1 MLIRI
6 SPQWQI
12 TIPKAFRERFGPSR
26 QAEARFERMALVL
39 RPVLADGV
47 LQGSAM
53 FRPEGITTE
62 VLVAALDLVERR
74 RRRDAERAAAESASP
89 KT

>member
-12 TIPKAFRERFGPSR
+12 TIPRAFRERFGTSR
-26 QAEARFERMALVL
+26 QAEARMERMALML
-39 RPVLADGV
+39 RPVLAD
-47 LQGSAM
+47 SAVAGAQM

-74 RRRDAERAAAESASP
+74 RREAEQGREPSSA
-89 KT
+89 T